1 VVTITTAENLM
12 DMNLVNAA
20 VGMKQAETMSRVQ
33 FAVAKKMMDV
43 DKMNGAA
50 ALKLLDAAS
59 QGTMKAGDALAA
71 AATGLGG
78 ELDTY
83 A

>member
-1 VVTITTAENLM
+1 MDTNLM
-12 DMNLVNAA
+12 NAA
-20 VGMKQAETMSRVQ
+20 IGIKQAETMSRVQ
-33 FAVAKKMMDV
+33 VAVAKKMMDV

-50 ALKLLDAAS
+50 ALKLLEAAS
-59 QGTMKAGDALAA
+59 QAGVKAGDALAA

-78 ELDTY
+78 SIDTY

>member
-1 VVTITTAENLM
+1 M
-12 DMNLVNAA
+12 DTNMVNAA

-33 FAVAKKMMDV
+33 VAVAKKMMDV
-43 DKMNGAA
+43 EQMNGAA
-50 ALKLLDAAS
+50 ALKLLEAAS
-59 QGTMKAGDALAA
+59 SGTMKAGDALAA

-78 ELDTY
+78 QVDMY

>member
-1 VVTITTAENLM
+1 M
-12 DMNLVNAA
+12 DTSLVNAA
-20 VGMKQAETMSRVQ
+20 IGIKQAETMSRVQ
-33 FAVAKKMMDV
+33 VAVAKKMMDV

-50 ALKLLDAAS
+50 ALKLLNAAT
-59 QGTMKAGDALAA
+59 QGSVKAGDALAA

-78 ELDTY
+78 QVDAY

>member
-1 VVTITTAENLM
+1 M
-12 DMNLVNAA
+12 NAA
-20 VGMKQAETMSRVQ
+20 IGIKQAETMSRVQ
-33 FAVAKKMMDV
+33 MAVAKKMMDV

-59 QGTMKAGDALAA
+59 QSGFKAGDALAA

-78 ELDTY
+78 EVDTY

>member
-1 VVTITTAENLM
+1 MM
-12 DMNLVNAA
+12 DTQLVNAA
-20 VGMKQAETMSRVQ
+20 VGMKQAETMSRIQV
-33 FAVAKKMMDV
+33 AVAKKVMDV

-59 QGTMKAGDALAA
+59 QGVAQKGDALVA

-78 ELDTY
+78 EIDTY

>member
-1 VVTITTAENLM
+1 
-12 DMNLVNAA
+12 
-20 VGMKQAETMSRVQ
+20 MSRVQ
-33 FAVAKKMMDV
+33 VAVAKKLMDV

-50 ALKLLDAAS
+50 ALKLLEAAS
-59 QGTMKAGDALAA
+59 QNTVRSGDALAA

-78 ELDTY
+78 AIDTY

>member
-1 VVTITTAENLM
+1 M
-12 DMNLVNAA
+12 DTSLINAA

-33 FAVAKKMMDV
+33 MAVAKKIMDV
-43 DKMNGAA
+43 EKSNGASV
-50 ALKLLDAAS
+50 LKLLNAAS
-59 QGTMKAGDALAA
+59 SGVAQKGDALVA

-78 ELDTY
+78 EIDTY